1 MAERL
6 FIAPFPASNHSFF
19 RLHLSAFRPS
29 VLFFMSAVPS
39 LQTPS
44 ANGGF
49 TAEVFTA
56 HLAGL
61 GRLPPWWLDLK
72 REAWSRF
79 TALPLPQRTD
89 ELWRFSTVAGLSLD
103 GYALPEAADSGLPVP
118 ESKFPTAATL
128 VFANNR
134 TIPGG
139 ALPAD
144 LREKGVLFCPIEEAI
159 AQHPELFRKHFTAS
173 PVNLGSEKFAD
184 LNAALTTSGAFLYV
198 PAGVEIA
205 QPLVATH
212 AAAGAATAVFPHTL
226 AILEDNAKATLVEFF
241 LNLEPP
247 PVPVRPSPASGLPSV
262 ASAKA
267 GHFASGQNDLYAGP
281 GAQLTYVGIQ
291 DWSRETLAFQLNSTV
306 VQRDARIL
314 LLNVHLG
321 GRQAR
326 HESHSRLVGPGAHSE
341 MLALT
346 VAHGTQEFD
355 QRTLQSHQSPRT
367 GSNLLYKNAL
377 LDQARTIFSGLII
390 VDPDAQKTDAYQ
402 SNRNL
407 MLSDEAEANSLP
419 GLEIQAN
426 DVRCTHGATSGHVDA
441 EQMFYLESRGIPAV
455 VARELLVFGFFEE
468 VLQKLEHEDLRR
480 ALRELIKTKFAK

>member
-1 MAERL
+1 
-6 FIAPFPASNHSFF
+6 
-19 RLHLSAFRPS
+19 
-29 VLFFMSAVPS
+29 MSALPEI
-39 LQTPS
+39 QTP
-44 ANGGF
+44 APNGAF
-49 TAEVFTA
+49 TPVVFA
-56 HLAGL
+56 SHLAGL
-61 GRLPPWWLDLK
+61 GPLPPWWLDLK

-79 TALPLPQRTD
+79 AALPLPQRKD
-89 ELWRFSTVAGLSLD
+89 ELWRFSTVAGLNLD
-103 GYALPEAADSGLPVP
+103 AYALPGAADSGFPVHA
-118 ESKFPTAATL
+118 SKFPTAANL

-134 TIPGG
+134 AIPGE
-139 ALPAD
+139 ALSVE
-144 LREKGVLFCPIEEAI
+144 LRDKGVVFCPIEDAI
-159 AQHPELFRKHFTAS
+159 ARHPDLFRKHFMAA
-173 PVNLGSEKFAD
+173 PVNLGSEKFAA

-198 PAGVEIA
+198 PKGVEIA

-212 AAAGAATAVFPHTL
+212 AALGAAAAIFPHTL

-241 LNLEPP
+241 VSDDNGN
-247 PVPVRPSPASGLPSV
+247 VGSPLAGDDRSQATFLPSG
-262 ASAKA
+262 S
-267 GHFASGQNDLYAGP
+267 HFASGQNDLHAGP
-281 GAQLTYVGIQ
+281 GAQLTYVGVQ

-314 LLNVHLG
+314 SLTVHLG

-326 HESHSRLVGPGAHSE
+326 HESHSRLVGLGAHSE

-346 VAHGTQEFD
+346 VARGAQEFD
-355 QRTLQSHQSPRT
+355 QRTLQSHQAPRT

-468 VLQKLEHEDLRR
+468 VLLKVENEELRT
-480 ALRELIKTKFAK
+480 ALRELIKTKFKK